1 MSFKIKGDCSF
12 IEEFLD
18 LTVNLPREIIR
29 LLKLL
34 REVDEKSNKINTF
47 LKVKREK
54 FISSMKTNQNN
65 DDLLQQINE

>member
-34 REVDEKSNKINTF
+34 R
-47 LKVKREK
+47 
-54 FISSMKTNQNN
+54 
-65 DDLLQQINE
+65 